1 MYYVCFFF
9 FFQAEDGI
17 RDVAVT
23 GVQTCAL
30 PILADARFDGV
41 PRPVHFESH
50 TSQACAPLH
59 PPDCAL
65 CRFITTPAQA
75 GTVTIIQAGQPES
88 RWPTPTT
95 HNTQRS
101 AWFTRQALP
110 RAPPTLS

>member
-1 MYYVCFFF
+1 V
-9 FFQAEDGI
+9 I
-17 RDVAVT
+17 RRGRTTRFALLFGLALQLCLPGAAAV
-23 GVQTCAL
+23 
-30 PILADARFDGV
+30 ADARFDGV
-41 PRPVHFESH
+41 LRPLHFESH
-50 TSQACAPLH
+50 TTQACAPLH

-75 GTVTIIQAGQPES
+75 GSVTIVQAGQPES